1 MESIIRK
8 LRIQTLRAQSELR
21 RLQGESFAKK
31 LSAAATDEQRTDL
44 AREWDKAIQA
54 KHATRL
60 MMDLMERQERE
71 DKPPD
76 KF

>member
-8 LRIQTLRAQSELR
+8 LWIQTLRAQSELR
-21 RLQGESFAKK
+21 RLQCEFFAKK
-31 LSAAATDEQRTDL
+31 LSAAVTDEQRTEL
-44 AREWDKAIQA
+44 AREWDKAIEA

-60 MMDLMERQERE
+60 MQDLLERQERE
-71 DKPPD
+71 GKPPD